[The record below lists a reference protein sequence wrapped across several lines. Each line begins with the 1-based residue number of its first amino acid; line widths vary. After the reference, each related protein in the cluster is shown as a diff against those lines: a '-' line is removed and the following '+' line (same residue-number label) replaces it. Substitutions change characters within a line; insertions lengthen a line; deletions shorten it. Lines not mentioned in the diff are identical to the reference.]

1 MATFD
6 INDTTRRVQY
16 TTNGSQ
22 TQFAFSFQ
30 INADSELKVI
40 LGETTLTLSTNYS
53 VTIAA
58 NGTGTVDFTT
68 APTTGQKLTILANKP
83 LSRESVYSTGASF
96 TAAALETDFD
106 NTVMI
111 LQQFKETVDRT
122 LQLPEF
128 VTGSTPPSLTVPY
141 SDTASDNAQKV
152 IGYNTAG
159 TDLTTYNRAIGS
171 VNVTTSTLS
180 PGSSATGSAT
190 LTLDVLDLT
199 LGIPR
204 GDTGATGPST
214 EFTVAAESGSSQTI
228 SNGNTLTIA
237 AGEGI
242 DTVASAT
249 DTVTISG
256 EDASTSNKGIASFSS
271 ADFTVSSG
279 AVSLE
284 TAVVKTDEQNT
295 FTASQIPATETA
307 TISSSKTLDFDTY
320 QNFILTLGSG
330 VNTLSNPTTEA
341 SNVGQTG
348 VMIIIQPSS
357 GSAGTVSLGTDYETV
372 GGSGLSLSETN
383 SAYDVV
389 PYIIKADNSILLGSP
404 QLAFS

>member
-320 QNFILTLGSG
+320 QNFILTLGNG
-330 VNTLSNPTTEA
+330 TNTLSNPTTEA

-348 VMIIIQPSS
+348 VIVIIQPSS
-357 GSAGTVSLGTDYETV
+357 GTAGSVSLGTDYETV

-404 QLAFS
+404 QLAFG

>member
-1 MATFD
+1 MASFD
-6 INDTTRRVQY
+6 INDTNRRVQF

-22 TQFAFSFQ
+22 TSFSFSFQ
-30 INADSELKVI
+30 VNADSEVKVI
-40 LGETTLTLSTNYS
+40 LGETTLTLSADYT
-53 VTIAA
+53 VTVNAD
-58 NGTGTVDFTT
+58 GTGSVVFST

-96 TAAALETDFD
+96 TASSLESDFD

-111 LQQFKETVDRT
+111 LQQFREQINRM

-330 VNTLSNPTTEA
+330 ANTLSNPTTEA

-348 VMIIIQPSS
+348 VIVFIQPSS
-357 GSAGTVSLGTDYETV
+357 GNAGSVGLGTDYETV
-372 GGSGLSLSETN
+372 GGSGLTLSETN